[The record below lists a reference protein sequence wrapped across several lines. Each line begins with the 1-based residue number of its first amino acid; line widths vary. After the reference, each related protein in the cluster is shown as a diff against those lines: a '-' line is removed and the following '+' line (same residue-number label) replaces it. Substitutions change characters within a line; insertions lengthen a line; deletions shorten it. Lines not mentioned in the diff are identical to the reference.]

1 MVALVRVCQT
11 GVEWK
16 VTANGCGVSVWATKN
31 VLELVVMM
39 VTLLCTRN
47 PELYTLCVPVWF
59 MIACMFV
66 CALLGA
72 FLGKTAVNTHLV
84 LNSSPRVPGTQPVFA
99 PLFWG
104 YRCTWP
110 GFCTGPHVCKASTL
124 RTLPLY
130 LPVLE
135 SHILNLKS
143 VACKL
148 LEFKH

>member
-1 MVALVRVCQT
+1 M
-11 GVEWK
+11 
-16 VTANGCGVSVWATKN
+16 TANGCGVSVWATKN

-84 LNSSPRVPGTQPVFA
+84 LNSSPRVPGTHPSL
-99 PLFWG
+99 PLFSG
-104 YRCTWP
+104 VTDAHDQ
-110 GFCTGPHVCKASTL
+110 GFARDHMSAKQA
-124 RTLPLY
+124 LY
-130 LPVLE
+130 ALYHFT
-135 SHILNLKS
+135 SQSLNHT
-143 VACKL
+143 
-148 LEFKH
+148 F